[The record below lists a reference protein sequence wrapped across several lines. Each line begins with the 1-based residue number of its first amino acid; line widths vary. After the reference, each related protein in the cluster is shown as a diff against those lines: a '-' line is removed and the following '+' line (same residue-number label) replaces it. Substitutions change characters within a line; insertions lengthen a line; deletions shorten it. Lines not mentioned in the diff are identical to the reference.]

1 MTTTGHE
8 SMFEEKVKV
17 VLDDKGRDVYTIS
30 PEATAAEAVGK
41 MNDRGVGGLV
51 VVRHDRPVGIFTER
65 DVLRRLFGEGPD
77 IQDIPVAKLM
87 TEDLVVIGEDVT
99 IGEAMGIITS
109 KRCRHLPVVEGGRLA
124 GIVSSGDLT
133 KWVTRKQEIHI
144 RDLTEYIQ
152 GTYPV

>member
-1 MTTTGHE
+1 MLG
-8 SMFEEKVKV
+8 EKIKA

-30 PEATAAEAVGK
+30 PEATVGEAVRE

-51 VVRHDRPVGIFTER
+51 VVRGERPAGIFTER
-65 DVLRRLFGEGPD
+65 DVLRRLSSEGPS
-77 IQDIPVAKLM
+77 IQDVPVARFM
-87 TEDLVVIGEDVT
+87 TESLVVVGEEVT
-99 IGEAMGIITS
+99 IGEAMAIITS
-109 KRCRHLPVVEGGRLA
+109 KRCRHLPVVEGGRLV

-133 KWVTRKQEIHI
+133 KWVTRRQEIRI

>member
-8 SMFEEKVKV
+8 LVFDEKIKV

-30 PEATAAEAVGK
+30 PEATAAEAVGE
-41 MNDRGVGGLV
+41 MNDRDVGGLV
-51 VVRHDRPVGIFTER
+51 VVRGGRPVGIFTER
-65 DVLRRLFGEGPD
+65 DVLRRLLGEGTD
-77 IQDIPVAKLM
+77 TQDIPVAKLM
-87 TEDLVVIGEDVT
+87 TEDLVVIDEDVT
-99 IGEAMGIITS
+99 IGEAMAIITS
-109 KRCRHLPVVEGGRLA
+109 KRCRHLPVVDGGRLA

-133 KWVTRKQEIHI
+133 KWVTRRQEIHI

>member
-1 MTTTGHE
+1 MVTKGHE
-8 SMFEEKVKV
+8 AVLDDKVKV
-17 VLDDKGRDVYTIS
+17 VLDEKGRDVYTVS
-30 PEATAAEAVGK
+30 PEATAAEAVGE

-51 VVRHDRPVGIFTER
+51 VVRGDRPVGIFTER

-77 IQDIPVAKLM
+77 IQDVPVARLM
-87 TEDLVVIGEDVT
+87 TEELVVIGQEVT
-99 IGEAMGIITS
+99 VGEAMAIITS
-109 KRCRHLPVVEGGRLA
+109 KRCRHLPVLEDGRLA

-133 KWVTRKQEIHI
+133 RWVTRRQEIHI

>member
-1 MTTTGHE
+1 
-8 SMFEEKVKV
+8 MFNEKVKV
-17 VLDDKGRDVYTIS
+17 VLDDKGRDVYTIG
-30 PEATAAEAVGK
+30 PEATAAEAVGE

-51 VVRHDRPVGIFTER
+51 VVRDGRPVGIFTER

-77 IQDIPVAKLM
+77 IQDVPVARLM
-87 TEDLVVIGEDVT
+87 TEDLVVIAEDVT
-99 IGEAMGIITS
+99 IGEAMAIITS
-109 KRCRHLPVVEGGRLA
+109 KRCRHLPVVEKGRLA